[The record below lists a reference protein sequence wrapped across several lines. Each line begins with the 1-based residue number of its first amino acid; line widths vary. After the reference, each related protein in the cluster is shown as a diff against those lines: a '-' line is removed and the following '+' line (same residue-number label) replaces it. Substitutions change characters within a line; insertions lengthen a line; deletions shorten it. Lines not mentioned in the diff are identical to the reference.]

1 MWFTRVSLK
10 NPVFATMVMLALVVL
25 GLFSYQRLKVDQFPN
40 IDFPVVVIT
49 ADYPGASPEIVESEV
64 TKKIEEGVNSI
75 AGINALTSR
84 SLEGVSVVVIEFQLH
99 IDGRKAAEDVREK
112 VASIRPLFRT
122 EVKEP
127 RVLRFDPASRAIWSL
142 AVLPD
147 NGAPALATACAAL
160 PPEAARTCLERSGA
174 ARGAGQPMS
183 AVELTNWADQ
193 VLRKRLENV
202 RGVGSVTLVGGA
214 RREINLYLN
223 PAAMEAQG
231 ITADQVVAAVRTENQ
246 ELPVGAIR
254 SLAQERTVQ
263 IDARMRRP
271 EDFGKIIVARKG
283 SGSGAAAVRV
293 EQVARV
299 SDGSQEIDSLA
310 LYNGERTLL
319 LTVQK
324 SQDENTIQVIDGLK
338 KTLAEMK
345 DQLPP
350 GVRLEPIT
358 DGARPIRV
366 AVDNV
371 RRTLIEGALLTVL
384 IVFLFLN
391 SWRSTVI
398 TGLTLPISLIGTFL
412 FMDVFGFSINMITL
426 MALSLCVGLLIDDAI
441 VVRENIVR
449 HVQMGKSAWQASL
462 DGTQEIGLAV
472 LATSLSIVAV
482 FLPIGFMGGIIG
494 KFFHEFGITIV
505 AAVLISMFVSFTL
518 DPMLS
523 SIWHDPSIG
532 KNSDG
537 RAAGTRPVGWYDNS
551 VGRVTGWFDRATESL
566 ARGYQSILRWS
577 LAHRLA
583 TVGMALA
590 IFVASIFMVPLLG
603 TEFVPKADY
612 SETTLNFY
620 TPVGSSLEVTEAKA
634 RQVEAIVR
642 EFPEVR
648 YTLSTINTGNA
659 AGKIYAAVYVR
670 LVDRKDRSRSVDQLS
685 GVLRERL
692 QQVPG
697 ITVTHVGLLDSVGG
711 NKQVEFSLQGPDLKE
726 LERLARLVSDR
737 IRSIPGL
744 VDLDSSVKPDKP
756 VIEVD
761 VRRDAAS
768 DLGLSVAQIG
778 ASLRTLI
785 AGQTVGNW
793 RAPDDQT
800 YDVNVR
806 LSPDARNAPQDLE
819 RLPFATGSNADGSTR
834 IVRLNQ
840 LASVRESTG
849 PNQINR
855 RDLAREV
862 AINANVANRSA
873 GEVSNDVRAVLDGI
887 RFPPGYR
894 YQFSGSAKNMAES
907 FGYAVSAL
915 ALAVIFIY
923 MILASQFKSFL
934 QPLALMT
941 SLPLTLIGVVLA
953 LMLFRS
959 TLSMFSV
966 IGIVM
971 LMGLVTKNAI
981 LLVDFAIR
989 SREASLW
996 PDGSVREPGME
1007 RTEALLHAARV
1018 RLRPILMTTLAM
1030 IFGMVP
1036 LAFALTEGSEQ
1047 RAPMGQAVIGGVITS
1062 SLLTLVVVP
1071 VVYCYLDDFALW
1083 IRRKLGSPR
1092 RAAGGGG
1099 TVAPVVA
1106 FKIDR
1111 LS

>member
-10 NPVFATMVMLALVVL
+10 NPVFATMVMAALVVL

-40 IDFPVVVIT
+40 IDFPVVVVT
-49 ADYPGASPEIVESEV
+49 AEYPGASPEIVESEV
-64 TKKIEEGVNSI
+64 TKKIEEGVNAI

-84 SLEGVSVVVIEFQLH
+84 SLEGVSVVIIEFQLQV
-99 IDGRKAAEDVREK
+99 DGRKAAEDVREK
-112 VASIRPLFRT
+112 VSAIRPLFRT

-147 NGAPALATACAAL
+147 AAKGK
-160 PPEAARTCLERSGA
+160 A
-174 ARGAGQPMS
+174 MS
-183 AVELTNWADQ
+183 AVELTNWSDQ

-202 RGVGSVTLVGGA
+202 RGVGSVTLVGGT
-214 RREINLYLN
+214 RREINIYLN
-223 PAAMEAQG
+223 PAALEAQG
-231 ITADQVVAAVRTENQ
+231 VTADQVVAAVRTENQ
-246 ELPVGAIR
+246 DLPVGAVR
-254 SLAQERTVQ
+254 SSAQDRPVQ
-263 IDARMRRP
+263 IDARMQRP
-271 EDFGKIIVARKG
+271 EDFGRIIVARKAAAP
-283 SGSGAAAVRV
+283 GAAAAPVRV
-293 EQVARV
+293 EQLARV
-299 SDGSQEIDSLA
+299 SDGAQEIDSLA
-310 LYNGERTLL
+310 LYNGQRTLL

-338 KTLAEMK
+338 KTIDEMK

-350 GVRLEPIT
+350 GVRLEPIL
-358 DGARPIRV
+358 DGSRPIRV

-398 TGLTLPISLIGTFL
+398 TGLTLPIALIGTFL
-412 FMDVFGFSINMITL
+412 FMDAFGFSINMVTL

-449 HVQMGKSAWQASL
+449 HVQMGKSPYQASL
-462 DGTQEIGLAV
+462 EGTQEIGLAV
-472 LATSLSIVAV
+472 LATSFSIVAV

-494 KFFHEFGITIV
+494 KFFHEFGVTIV

-523 SIWHDPSIG
+523 SLWHDPEIG
-532 KNSDG
+532 RHALR
-537 RAAGTRPVGWYDNS
+537 RAQGGRPVGWYDNTI
-551 VGRVTGWFDRATESL
+551 GRVTGWFDEATESL
-566 ARGYQSILRWS
+566 AQGYQSILRWS
-577 LAHRLA
+577 LGHRLA
-583 TVGMALA
+583 TVLLA
-590 IFVASIFMVPLLG
+590 VAVFVVSIFMVPLLG
-603 TEFVPKADY
+603 TEFVPKADF

-659 AGKIYAAVYVR
+659 AGKIYAAMYVR
-670 LVDRKDRSRSVDQLS
+670 LVDRKERNRSVDELS
-685 GVLRERL
+685 GVLRQRL

-737 IRSIPGL
+737 IRTIPGL

-756 VIEVD
+756 VIAID
-761 VRRDAAS
+761 VRRETAA
-768 DLGLSVAQIG
+768 DLGLSVAQVA
-778 ASLRTLI
+778 ASLRTLV
-785 AGQTVGNW
+785 AGETVGNW

-806 LSPDARNAPQDLE
+806 LAPAARTGPQDLE
-819 RLPFATGSNADGSTR
+819 RLPFATGSNPDGSTR

-873 GEVSNDVRAVLDGI
+873 GEVSSDIKARLDSI
-887 RFPPGYR
+887 SFPPGYR
-894 YQFSGSAKNMAES
+894 YQFSGSTKNMAES

-915 ALAVIFIY
+915 ALGVIFIY

-941 SLPLTLIGVVLA
+941 ALPLTLIGVVLA
-953 LMLFRS
+953 LLLFHS
-959 TLSMFSV
+959 TLSIFSI

-989 SREASLW
+989 MRDS
-996 PDGSVREPGME
+996 GMD
-1007 RTEALLHAARV
+1007 RTDALLHAARV

-1036 LAFALTEGSEQ
+1036 LAFALSEGSEQ

-1071 VVYCYLDDFALW
+1071 VVYCYLDDLAAWL
-1083 IRRKLGSPR
+1083 RRKFGTSHRP
-1092 RAAGGGG
+1092 AGGGG
-1099 TVAPVVA
+1099 TAEPVAA
-1106 FKIDR
+1106 SKIDR